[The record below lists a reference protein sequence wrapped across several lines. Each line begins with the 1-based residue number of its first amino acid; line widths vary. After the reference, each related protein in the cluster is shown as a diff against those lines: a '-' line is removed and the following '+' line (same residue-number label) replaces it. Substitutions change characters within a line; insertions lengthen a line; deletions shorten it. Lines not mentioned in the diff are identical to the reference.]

1 MAYVTQRGKRFTGY
15 YRDKNGL
22 RYSAGTFDSKQ
33 EALSR
38 AENAESRGGLG
49 GYRMSMT
56 LREYISVWLKTAD
69 LLPLT
74 KKGYESVLTKHVL
87 PIMGTRKVGEVTRPQ
102 VRDLLRRLALDG
114 VSAEVRAHAKS
125 ALGSAFRELV
135 ESDLLEN
142 NPTHKITVKRRG
154 RKTLNVLE
162 PDEFKKIQQHLP
174 NPAAQLFAKFLVT
187 SGCRFGEATE
197 LRVDDLDLKS
207 GDVYVERRVN
217 DLGHEHNAGQR
228 FLVVPGT
235 KSGDGRM
242 VTLSPAL
249 MLELQSHIKAHNLNS
264 RDLLFPKS
272 VVAVKCESK
281 RKSEKPLDYVDCHGT
296 RYAYTRLGCRC
307 DECRKA
313 NADYRK
319 QQRSMHR
326 HPSNREMFGLGSD
339 HLPRDVWRKIWVGAI
354 IKAGMSWIPRTH
366 DLRHANATLLL
377 KNGVD
382 LHEVK
387 ERLGHSSVQTTERY
401 LHRLRHQSSNAAN
414 AVVEFL

>member
-1 MAYVTQRGKRFTGY
+1 MAYVTQRGERFTGY

-56 LREYISVWLKTAD
+56 LREYIGVWLKTAD

-87 PIMGTRKVGEVTRPQ
+87 PIMGKRKVGEVTRPQ
-102 VRDLLRRLALDG
+102 VRDLMRRLTMDG

-135 ESDLLEN
+135 EADLLET

-162 PDEFKKIQQHLP
+162 PTEFKNIQQHLP
-174 NPAAQLFAKFLVT
+174 NAPAQLFAQFLVM

-197 LRVDDLDLKS
+197 LRVKDIDIKS

-217 DLGHEHNAGQR
+217 DLGHDYNNGER

-242 VTLSPAL
+242 VTLSSGL
-249 MLELQSHIKAHNLNS
+249 VSEVSSHIKANS
-264 RDLLFPKS
+264 LTFDSLLFPKS
-272 VVAVKCESK
+272 LVAVKADQK
-281 RKSEKPLDYVDCHGT
+281 RASEKPLDYVDCHGT

-307 DECRKA
+307 DDCRKA
-313 NADYRK
+313 NARYRK

-339 HLPRDVWRKIWVGAI
+339 HLPRDVWRRIWVEAVR
-354 IKAGMSWIPRTH
+354 KAGMTWVPRTH

-401 LHRLRHQSSNAAN
+401 LHRLRHQTSKAAES
-414 AVVEFL
+414 VVEFM

>member
-1 MAYVTQRGKRFTGY
+1 MAYVTKRGKRFTGY

-33 EALSR
+33 EALAR

-56 LREYISVWLKTAD
+56 LREYVGVWLKTAD

-74 KKGYESVLTKHVL
+74 KKGYESVLAKHVL
-87 PIMGTRKVGEVTRPQ
+87 PIMGKRKVGEVTRPQ
-102 VRDLLRRLALDG
+102 VRDLMRRLAMDG

-142 NPTHKITVKRRG
+142 NPTHKITVKKRG
-154 RKTLNVLE
+154 RKILNVLE
-162 PDEFKKIQQHLP
+162 PTEFKNIQQHLP
-174 NPAAQLFAKFLVT
+174 NTTAQLFAQFLVM

-197 LRVDDLDLKS
+197 LRADDIDFTS

-217 DLGHEHNAGQR
+217 DLGHEYNNGQR

-242 VTLSPAL
+242 VTLSTGLVSEVTA
-249 MLELQSHIKAHNLNS
+249 HVKAHSLS
-264 RDLLFPKS
+264 GRDLLFPKS
-272 VVAVKCESK
+272 LVAAKPEQK
-281 RKSEKPLDYVDCHGT
+281 RKSEKPLDYVDAHGT
-296 RYAYTRLGCRC
+296 RYAYTRQGCRC
-307 DECRKA
+307 DDCRRA
-313 NADYRK
+313 NAEYRQ
-319 QQRSMHR
+319 QQRAMHR

-339 HLPRDVWRKIWVGAI
+339 HLPRDVWRKIWVEAVL
-354 IKAGMSWIPRTH
+354 KSGMTWVPRTH

-387 ERLGHSSVQTTERY
+387 ERLGHSSVQTTEKY
-401 LHRLRHQSSNAAN
+401 LHRLRHQNSKAAES
-414 AVVEFL
+414 VVEFM